1 MSLKNN
7 GILNIGTYNDNS
19 REYHIDARGK
29 GLAEVIRAIDARDI
43 EPVEN
48 LACSEKD
55 QASAAKDSPNKTAK
69 NDEILPI
76 PKKGKYTQVR
86 KYIEERCKF
95 DNDFK
100 TYVERNSR
108 VELCIYLTDLFG
120 WDVDPHHLGVN
131 MNRHR

>member
-29 GLAEVIRAIDARDI
+29 GLAEVIRAIDAQDI
-43 EPVEN
+43 EPLDN

>member
-43 EPVEN
+43 EPLEN

-55 QASAAKDSPNKTAK
+55 QAGAAKDSPNKTAK

>member
-43 EPVEN
+43 EPLEN
-48 LACSEKD
+48 LAYSEKD

>member
-1 MSLKNN
+1 MSKPVF
-7 GILNIGTYNDNS
+7 LNSKVVYHDNS
-19 REYHIDARGK
+19 KEYHIDARGK

-43 EPVEN
+43 EPLEN

>member
-29 GLAEVIRAIDARDI
+29 GLAEIICAIDAKDI
-43 EPVEN
+43 EPLED